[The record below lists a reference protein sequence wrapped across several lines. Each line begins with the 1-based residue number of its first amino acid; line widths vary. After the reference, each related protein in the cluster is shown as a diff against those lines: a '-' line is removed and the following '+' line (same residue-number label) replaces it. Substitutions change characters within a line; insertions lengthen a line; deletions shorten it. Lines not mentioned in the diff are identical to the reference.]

1 MNWLSKLLGFKDI
14 VMPDVGK
21 LLEDSRKESVEL
33 FSGMKNTKGKD
44 ISEPVLGIIKA
55 FRQNPK
61 RFKFIDDGHPK
72 PDYFRFDRYA
82 GETAGNYFAV
92 VDKVTGE
99 KFFCSVSGLGCLS
112 IQDSR
117 TFMSQF
123 GNLCVLGFSLKKA
136 KKLVGAVHNEW
147 VTKDESALLVGVI
160 GHYQQQRVIKAAE
173 WYERKDSKEERVS
186 KIKKALAL
194 VNERNRLKEIYK

>member
-1 MNWLSKLLGFKDI
+1 MINWIKGLFCNKEE
-14 VMPDVGK
+14 MPAYEQEPK
-21 LLEDSRKESVEL
+21 QWKAH
-33 FSGMKNTKGKD
+33 KD

-55 FRQNPK
+55 FKQNPK
-61 RFKFIDDGHPK
+61 RFKFRDDGHPK
-72 PDYFRFDRYA
+72 PDYFRFDRYV
-82 GETAGNYFAV
+82 GETTGNYFCV

-99 KFFCSVSGLGCLS
+99 KFFCSVSGLGCLA

-136 KKLVGAVHNEW
+136 KKLVGVVHNEW
-147 VTKDESALLVGVI
+147 ITKDESDLLVEVI
-160 GHYQQQRVIKAAE
+160 GDYQQQRVIKAAE
-173 WYERKDSKEERVS
+173 WYERKDSKEERIA